1 MADLSTYTDTNG
13 DTDVGPDRR
22 ATTGTSRW
30 QTIVGIIGIVV
41 VLWVGSRMFDIVF
54 DDGPGGNRP
63 AEGQEQEHTGPPPGG
78 HGADADG

>member
-1 MADLSTYTDTNG
+1 MAHLPPYPGPGD
-13 DTDVGPDRR
+13 DTDVEPDHR

-30 QTIVGIIGIVV
+30 QTIVGIMGIVV

-54 DDGPGGNRP
+54 DDGPGGNKP